1 MVIRVDEEYNI
12 VEAASIGGDK
22 DAPNCYEINDIPI
35 DIVDDIFS
43 YKYINGQFIKKSD
56 TDSRHIATAKDV
68 KIKFLSDTCASVIEA
83 GIDIGDDHYSLTY
96 ADQINLSKLA
106 SQAVMSPQLPIFYHA
121 DGKLCRQYTPE
132 EILYIAQVAV
142 AWVTYHTTY
151 YNFAKAY
158 VKTMDNFETVRN
170 FKYGMTL
177 SEDLEEQLEAI
188 LETTHVTFTEII
200 DDPYDYDQI
209 LYPERGLRNNALMI
223 DSNNPFFSP
232 IMNTGI
238 TPV

>member
-1 MVIRVDEEYNI
+1 MVIRIDDDCNI
-12 VEAASIGGDK
+12 VEAATIGGDK
-22 DAPNCYEINDIPI
+22 TALNCYEIDNIPVDILS
-35 DIVDDIFS
+35 DIFS

-56 TDSRHIATAKDV
+56 TDQKHIDSAKDV
-68 KIKFLSDTCASVIEA
+68 KIQFLSNTCASIIES

-106 SQAVMSPQLPIFYHA
+106 SQATMMPQLPIFYHA

-132 EILYIAQVAV
+132 EILYIAQTAV

-151 YNFAKAY
+151 YNFSKAY
-158 VKTMDNFETVRN
+158 VKTIDNFETVRN

-188 LETTHVTFTEII
+188 LSTTGVTFTDVI
-200 DDPYDYDQI
+200 DDPYDYDKI
-209 LYPERGLRNNALMI
+209 LYPERSLRNNELTI
-223 DSNNPFFSP
+223 GPNNPFFSP
-232 IMNTGI
+232 LMNNGI

>member
-1 MVIRVDEEYNI
+1 MVIRIDEEYNI
-12 VEAASIGGDK
+12 VEAATVGGDK
-22 DAPNCYEINDIPI
+22 TAPNCYEINDIPP

-43 YKYINGQFIKKSD
+43 YKYINGQFIKKPD
-56 TDSRHIATAKDV
+56 TDQKHVESAIAV
-68 KIKFLSDTCASVIEA
+68 KIQFLSNTCASVIES
-83 GIDIGDDHYSLTY
+83 GIDIGNDHYSLTY

-106 SQAVMSPQLPIFYHA
+106 SQAVMTPQLPIFYHA
-121 DGKLCRQYTPE
+121 DGQLCRQYTPE
-132 EILYIAQVAV
+132 EILYIAQMAV
-142 AWVTYHTTY
+142 SWVTYHTTY

-158 VKTMDNFETVRN
+158 VKTLDNFETVRN

-209 LYPERGLRNNALMI
+209 LYPERSLRNNELTI
-223 DSNNPFFSP
+223 GPDNPFFSP
-232 IMNTGI
+232 LMNSGF